1 VIRLACNQG
10 KGAAL
15 KAGFAW
21 ALERKFRAALTL
33 DGDGQHDTDEIPL
46 FVEAFAKTGCEL
58 VVGNR
63 MSDLESMPRVRRW
76 SNRFS
81 SWAISR
87 LAGQKLSDTQ
97 CGYRLI
103 SMAAW
108 NVLSLDAR
116 RYELESEILI
126 RAARHGLRI
135 AQIPIKTIY
144 FTARRSKIRPIVD
157 SLRLLRTL
165 WRCRA

>member
-1 VIRLACNQG
+1 MA
-10 KGAAL
+10 
-15 KAGFAW
+15 
-21 ALERKFRAALTL
+21 
-33 DGDGQHDTDEIPL
+33 
-46 FVEAFAKTGCEL
+46 
-58 VVGNR
+58 
-63 MSDLESMPRVRRW
+63 DLEPMPRVRRW
-76 SNRFS
+76 SNRLS

-87 LAGQKLSDTQ
+87 LAGQKIADTQ

-108 NVLSLDAR
+108 KVLSLDAR

-135 AQIPIKTIY
+135 GQIRVKTIY
-144 FTARRSKIRPIVD
+144 FQARRSGIRPVVD
-157 SLRLLRTL
+157 SLRLLRVL